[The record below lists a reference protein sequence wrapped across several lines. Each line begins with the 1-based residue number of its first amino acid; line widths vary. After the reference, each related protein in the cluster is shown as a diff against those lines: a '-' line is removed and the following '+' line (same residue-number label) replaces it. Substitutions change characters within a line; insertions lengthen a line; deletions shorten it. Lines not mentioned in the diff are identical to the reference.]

1 MQTGHFSRS
10 GATRRRH
17 ADRIDRMDAVK
28 VSFTNLFADRREGF
42 TLPSVW
48 TVPAFEFGFAPE
60 NPSLTNRSRSARQSA
75 HQSEVSS
82 SCAIGQY
89 RISSRIHSPIR
100 LPSRDNPIGD
110 GEIPL
115 PAGFVAVH
123 DKAVQRRNVHERRA
137 ARIERPGRLRQDAG
151 FLNQVRKVRS
161 NGLDGDARVDGGAF
175 LEFRDPFLHPVLE

>member
-1 MQTGHFSRS
+1 MPCRAALFPLRQLGPSLGFKLGRVRRYDALAARP
-10 GATRRRH
+10 GAGKPKNNPCRQRTLADPVPTRRRH
-17 ADRIDRMDAVK
+17 ADRIDRVDAVK
-28 VSFTNLFADRREGF
+28 VSFTNFFTDRREGF
-42 TLPSVW
+42 ALPSVR

-110 GEIPL
+110 GEIPCL
-115 PAGFVAVH
+115 PFRYGFTTRSFSFAMSMS
-123 DKAVQRRNVHERRA
+123 AARRA
-137 ARIERPGRLRQDAG
+137 LSVPED
-151 FLNQVRKVRS
+151 
-161 NGLDGDARVDGGAF
+161 
-175 LEFRDPFLHPVLE
+175 